1 MKVIRFLSL
10 ALVFAAG
17 CSVFPGLRVLT
28 GEDAANS
35 ANAQIAQMSELVMAD
50 KSGSTDPSLMA
61 AADRIEAASPFV
73 DIIEIRK
80 DEPTDT
86 FIVNLLFQPP
96 SDAGTQSQAG
106 LLSLYTAIQRAM
118 ELTWQGTLRES
129 EGTSALQVNFIV
141 PQDVPTLDSGTSY
154 IGVIT
159 LNSQI
164 ERSDAIQYLAG
175 PHNLND
181 FLDLIVNGTLSYESP
196 QGGTLY
202 EGKPNHPLFML
213 SNASPSSDSS
223 SSSSS

>member
-1 MKVIRFLSL
+1 MKVFRFFTL

-28 GEDAANS
+28 GEEAANTT
-35 ANAQIAQMSELVMAD
+35 NAQVAEMSELVMAD

-80 DEPTDT
+80 DAANDV

-96 SDAGTQSQAG
+96 GDAGSQTQAA
-106 LLSLYTAIQRAM
+106 LISLYTAIQRSM

-129 EGTSALQVNFIV
+129 EGTSAIQVNFIV
-141 PQDVPTLDSGTSY
+141 PQDIPTLDSGTSF
-154 IGVIT
+154 IGVVT

-164 ERSDAIQYLAG
+164 ERADAIQYLAG
-175 PHNLND
+175 PRDLND
-181 FLDLIVNGTLSYESP
+181 FLDLIVDGTLQYESP
-196 QGGTLY
+196 QGGALY
-202 EGKPNHPLFML
+202 EGQPNHPLFML
-213 SNASPSSDSS
+213 GGLNQSAGSES
-223 SSSSS
+223 

>member
-1 MKVIRFLSL
+1 MKVIRLLSL

-28 GEDAANS
+28 GEDAVNS
-35 ANAQIAQMSELVMAD
+35 TNAQIAEMSELVMAD
-50 KSGSTDPSLMA
+50 KTGSTDPSLMA

-80 DEPTDT
+80 DEANDR
-86 FIVNLLFQPP
+86 FVVNLLFQPP
-96 SDAGTQSQAG
+96 SDADTQSQAG

-141 PQDVPTLDSGTSY
+141 PQGIPTLDSGTSF

-164 ERSDAIQYLAG
+164 ERADAIKYLAG
-175 PHNLND
+175 PHDLND

-196 QGGTLY
+196 QGGALY

-213 SNASPSSDSS
+213 SNANASNDSESS
-223 SSSSS
+223 SSS